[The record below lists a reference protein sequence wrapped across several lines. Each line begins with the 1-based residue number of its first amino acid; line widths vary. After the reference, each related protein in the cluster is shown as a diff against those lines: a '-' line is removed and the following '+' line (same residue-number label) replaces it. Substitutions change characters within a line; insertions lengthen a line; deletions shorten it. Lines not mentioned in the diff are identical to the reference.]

1 MLCPAQNLAEQIDDW
16 EFIELW
22 VDSIVFLPRILRL
35 VGEQISKCCIY
46 DLSANYKLLFL
57 SSSYDDKADWW
68 LGEDEYERVD
78 GKLLA
83 SEIVGDCDIMKA
95 IAPGSNSTVFLLE

>member
-1 MLCPAQNLAEQIDDW
+1 MLGPAQNLAEKINVW
-16 EFIELW
+16 EFFEWW
-22 VDSIVFLPRILRL
+22 VERIVCLRRILML

-57 SSSYDDKADWW
+57 SSSYDEAYSW

-78 GKLLA
+78 GRLLA
-83 SEIVGDCDIMKA
+83 SGIV
-95 IAPGSNSTVFLLE
+95 